1 MAGRQAEHHALQ
13 LGHVERGRRA
23 LAAHVG
29 QHQVDLPGLEERRT
43 RSDVVRVHDR
53 ALEGLRDLS
62 TLQWYVIPLLAIV
75 FYIYT
80 FEIGKARRTG
90 NWNAVIAGAA
100 NVLALGALGWRY

>member
-1 MAGRQAEHHALQ
+1 MSTDASRQ
-13 LGHVERGRRA
+13 
-23 LAAHVG
+23 
-29 QHQVDLPGLEERRT
+29 
-43 RSDVVRVHDR
+43 

-90 NWNAVIAGAA
+90 NWNAVIACAA